1 MALFTLPCNIYCR
14 LPLAQE
20 GPGYYS
26 TTGIFSSLK
35 CSMPWLSSILQFCHV
50 ASLCSRWQTSLQSP
64 AYTLLIVAFKS
75 HVPSKLT
82 IALPCHLSWWTTSCR
97 NLSGTGITSTCFGF
111 VYIGLFDFLM
121 WYVDSLVIYD
131 IAPLY
136 LYYNLKILNHKVFI
150 EFLIGTNTEFHI
162 TLNKSGS
169 FTLNVYY
176 FSDYLV
182 GGSTNDNMR
191 MMPCQ
196 SERGMWIV

>member
-1 MALFTLPCNIYCR
+1 
-14 LPLAQE
+14 
-20 GPGYYS
+20 
-26 TTGIFSSLK
+26 
-35 CSMPWLSSILQFCHV
+35 
-50 ASLCSRWQTSLQSP
+50 
-64 AYTLLIVAFKS
+64 
-75 HVPSKLT
+75 
-82 IALPCHLSWWTTSCR
+82 
-97 NLSGTGITSTCFGF
+97 
-111 VYIGLFDFLM
+111 M

-182 GGSTNDNMR
+182 GSTNDNMR

-196 SERGMWIV
+196 SERGM